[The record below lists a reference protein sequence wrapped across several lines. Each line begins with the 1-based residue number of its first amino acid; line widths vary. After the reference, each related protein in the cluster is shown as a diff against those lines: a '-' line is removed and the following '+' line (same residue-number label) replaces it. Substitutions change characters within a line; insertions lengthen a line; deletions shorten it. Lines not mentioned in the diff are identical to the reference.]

1 VKPEQILLFAAA
13 VRSFGDAVRGVSLA
27 FRYFAMTVRWGTSR
41 YLLSKWQRMNRRP
54 PLIHNG
60 GKPRSRRKK

>member
-1 VKPEQILLFAAA
+1 MKPEQILLFAAA
-13 VRSFGDAVRGVSLA
+13 VRSFGDACTGVSKA

-41 YLLSKWQRMNRRP
+41 YLLSKWQRMNRRT

-60 GKPRSRRKK
+60 GKPRRRKQ